1 MQTNKLNKDKDRSKN
16 ARIRVK
22 CNTGNVGPA
31 LTSLGTYF
39 DCFQTYFYQSARY
52 TNIIL
57 SLIKLIIYEHN
68 ELSELSESNELNVNN
83 ELNENNEI
91 KF

>member
-39 DCFQTYFYQSARY
+39 DGFQTYFYQSAQY

-57 SLIKLIIYEHN
+57 SLIKLIIN
-68 ELSELSESNELNVNN
+68 EYNELSESNELNVNN

>member
-1 MQTNKLNKDKDRSKN
+1 MKTNKLNKDKDRSKN

-22 CNTGNVGPA
+22 CNTGKVGPA

-39 DCFQTYFYQSARY
+39 DCFTTYFYQSAQY

-57 SLIKLIIYEHN
+57 SLIKLIINEHN
-68 ELSELSESNELNVNN
+68 ELSESNELNVNN